1 MSRLKGIDPGR
12 LNKRVTIMRYADT
25 TDDMGN
31 TVNVLEP
38 LRTVWAEIRPTR
50 GKEGLEYYKDKNS
63 EMYKVTVRMTDV
75 TEKDVLVFKGR
86 QFLINYVT
94 NPLEAGYYLE
104 IFCTEEKDHE
114 VEEASDE

>member
-12 LNKRVTIMRYADT
+12 LSRRVTIMRYADT

-31 TVNVLEP
+31 TVNVLSP
-38 LRTVWAEIRPTR
+38 LKTVWAEIRPTR
-50 GKEGLEYYKDKNS
+50 GKESLEYYKDKNS
-63 EMYKVTVRMTDV
+63 EMYKITIRYTDV

-86 QFLINYVT
+86 QFLINYIT
-94 NPLEAGYYLE
+94 DPLEEHYYLE

-114 VEEASDE
+114 VEEVPDE

>member
-12 LNKRVTIMRYADT
+12 LSRRVTIMRYADT

-31 TVNVLEP
+31 TVNVLSP
-38 LRTVWAEIRPTR
+38 LKTVWAEIRPMR

-63 EMYKVTVRMTDV
+63 EMYKITIRYTDV

-86 QFLINYVT
+86 QFLINYIT
-94 NPLEAGYYLE
+94 DPLEEHYYLE

-114 VEEASDE
+114 VEEVTDE